1 MNPSSRPLPLWALA
15 LVAGSASGALAGSV
29 VAAAW
34 PRPSAPAPSPA
45 GVSSATFRE
54 DVLRIVRES
63 MGSVLPQ
70 APTSTAT
77 SPAAPRVPDLWSASW
92 SRIAP
97 TAAASLYRTDGVA
110 PDGLWGPDRLIG
122 QAVALTGDGWFVT
135 SASSLSGLKLADLG
149 LAVEGQIAPVR
160 RAEIDRSLGLAFLK
174 VEARRAPAAFGRVAD
189 LAAGDAVW
197 VNPRPGQFVPAAVRS
212 VSGRVQPGAWAAS
225 EMVQRRLLLDGVAQA
240 GDRGAPVWAK
250 DGTLLGLLDAAP
262 GEPLAVVPVTGIP
275 SAFSSL
281 VSDGAIR
288 TATLGVQATDLT
300 GVVRA
305 APSSGPVVGA
315 WIHEGRKGAVPA
327 VAKDGPAKNLLKA
340 GDTVLAIDRDIL
352 DGTRDL
358 GDILSEYRPGAKVTV
373 RVSRDGADLDV
384 PVVLGGATVG
394 EAVR

>member
-1 MNPSSRPLPLWALA
+1 
-15 LVAGSASGALAGSV
+15 
-29 VAAAW
+29 
-34 PRPSAPAPSPA
+34 
-45 GVSSATFRE
+45 
-54 DVLRIVRES
+54 
-63 MGSVLPQ
+63 
-70 APTSTAT
+70 
-77 SPAAPRVPDLWSASW
+77 
-92 SRIAP
+92 
-97 TAAASLYRTDGVA
+97 
-110 PDGLWGPDRLIG
+110 
-122 QAVALTGDGWFVT
+122 
-135 SASSLSGLKLADLG
+135 
-149 LAVEGQIAPVR
+149 
-160 RAEIDRSLGLAFLK
+160 
-174 VEARRAPAAFGRVAD
+174 
-189 LAAGDAVW
+189 
-197 VNPRPGQFVPAAVRS
+197 
-212 VSGRVQPGAWAAS
+212 
-225 EMVQRRLLLDGVAQA
+225 MVQRRLLLDGVAQA